1 MKTLIQLSQ
10 IPPARLGMVLV
21 VATATMTVSAFANTV
36 VAPAKRLES
45 LAQAKQLLGEKP
57 MSASSKNPFNPEGFG
72 EGQSDSGSSTG
83 GSTGPVVQAGP
94 RSGRDLLQAIG
105 ASLKPSGSVVLGGEP
120 VLLFGQK
127 RVKAGGLLT
136 ITFEGSEYTV
146 EIVKIERPNFTLRL
160 NREEFTR
167 PIK

>member
-1 MKTLIQLSQ
+1 MKTLIHAPLSSLT
-10 IPPARLGMVLV
+10 RLMMAV
-21 VATATMTVSAFANTV
+21 VITMAAMAVSGVANTV

-45 LAQAKQLLGEKP
+45 LAQAKQLLGEKA
-57 MSASSKNPFNPEGFG
+57 MSASLKNPFNPEGFG
-72 EGQSDSGSSTG
+72 EGQPDSGSSTG
-83 GSTGPVVQAGP
+83 GSTGPAVQTGP

-136 ITFEGSEYTV
+136 ITFEGSEYTL